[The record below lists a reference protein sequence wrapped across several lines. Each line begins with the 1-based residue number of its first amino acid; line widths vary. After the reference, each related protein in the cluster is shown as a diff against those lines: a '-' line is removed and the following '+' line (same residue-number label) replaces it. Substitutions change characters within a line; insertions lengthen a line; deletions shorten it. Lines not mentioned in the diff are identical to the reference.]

1 MTRRCFTILETV
13 MASVLASVVVL
24 GCMAAF
30 FALNRSDRVLNARFH
45 EANDLARVQ
54 LTLQRAFTS
63 LVLSPT
69 GNEEDEQMLEDMG
82 IVPINTQEQEE
93 EQQQAEEDQAEEDP
107 AEGEEAA
114 AEVTP
119 RPRILLEPDLD
130 PTLTSMLRQSR
141 FAAGGGGS
149 SVASPQR
156 LEVVLSSVP
165 IRPPAVQS
173 TAWANALVGV
183 EDLASKEELEA
194 AGAEVYTGV
203 RGAFVLRPDDPTMA
217 EVRRRETSGD
227 DRVGWTLWWQPLD
240 GRSEPARI
248 ASGLAACHY
257 QLFFNRQMMD
267 SHTAYGPEAMPTY
280 IQVEVETLTGLY
292 ANYLFEVSWTVDSLL
307 DEEAAADENA
317 EGDGNGDGNG
327 DGGGRGRGGGDGE
340 GGPRDGAGGP
350 RDGAGDPRARPR
362 GLTPQGTPA
371 GRPVEGQ
378 PRRQPPPG
386 GPGQFPPPGG
396 PGGPG
401 PQRPPP
407 PPGGPGGGGG
417 GGQ

>member
-350 RDGAGDPRARPR
+350 RDGAGDPQARPV
-362 GLTPQGTPA
+362 G
-371 GRPVEGQ
+371 
-378 PRRQPPPG
+378 
-386 GPGQFPPPGG
+386 
-396 PGGPG
+396 
-401 PQRPPP
+401 
-407 PPGGPGGGGG
+407 
-417 GGQ
+417 